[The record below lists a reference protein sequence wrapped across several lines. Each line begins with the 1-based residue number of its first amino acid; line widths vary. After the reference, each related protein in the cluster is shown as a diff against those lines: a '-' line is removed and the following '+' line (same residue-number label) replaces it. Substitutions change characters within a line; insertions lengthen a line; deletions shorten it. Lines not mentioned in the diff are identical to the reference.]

1 MSTPVG
7 VVANHE
13 KQKRKESKMAKQ
25 KINTDLI
32 MCDGFWQPEKEGDK
46 VHGVLLTMNM
56 VVDKKK
62 GGLRPLY
69 VLASLEKDTKNVF
82 LEKEAIEVPRGG
94 IIGVNS
100 AFKIDVAMR
109 KLGGVARVCGHEIEI
124 IYLGKTHIE
133 KTGNDVKNYEITWD
147 DQVNKEFKDK
157 VVMPDPP
164 IARASAQIAP
174 EGEEIPF

>member
-1 MSTPVG
+1 
-7 VVANHE
+7 
-13 KQKRKESKMAKQ
+13 MAKQ

-32 MCDGFWQPEKEGDK
+32 MCDGFWQPENPGDK

-56 VVDKKK
+56 VEDKKK

-69 VLASLEKDTKNVF
+69 VLASLEKATANVY
-82 LEKEAIEVPRGG
+82 LDKAVVEVGRGQ

-100 AFKIDVAMR
+100 AYKIDVAMR

-124 IYLGKTHIE
+124 VFKGKEHIE

-147 DQVNKEFKDK
+147 DEPNKEFKDK
-157 VVMPDPP
+157 CVIPDPP
-164 IARASAQIAP
+164 VARAGAQTAP
-174 EGEEIPF
+174 ELKDGEIPF